1 MYKLYAAFV
10 GILLAFMITFNGILS
25 HYIGDYWALIIIHVV
40 GLITLIPILFLKKE
54 KPSSLKG
61 IPIYLLSAGALGIF
75 MVFFNN
81 ICFSVL
87 GVSLTVSLG
96 LLGQSIASCIIDH
109 YGLFGMKVSKFQK
122 EKLFGF
128 LLVFAGIIIMVIY

>member
-10 GILLAFMITFNGILS
+10 GILLAFMITFNGILA
-25 HYIGDYWALIIIHVV
+25 HYVGDYSALVIIHVV
-40 GLITLIPILFLKKE
+40 GLITLMPILFLKKE
-54 KPSSLKG
+54 KKFKLKG

-81 ICFSVL
+81 ICFSFL

-96 LLGQSIASCIIDH
+96 LLGQSITSCIIDH
-109 YGLFGMKVSKFQK
+109 YGLFGMEVSKFHK

-128 LLVFAGIIIMVIY
+128 LLVFIGIIIMVIY